1 MPIADFFSRRAF
13 DWSLYY
19 GQQNPYAQQNTGYSN
34 DQYGPSNY
42 QGQGQ
47 QGGNGGYEMA
57 PLNGQPYQQAT
68 NPQVFFGRI
77 AELRQMDED
86 INSRISDLER
96 LQNESLG
103 HVDESSSAEATRH
116 IDALVAEISTM
127 NRAMA
132 GKIRQL
138 KTEALHDQDK
148 ANQVGPL
155 ERKFKQTLTTYQ
167 QIEVAYQKRSRE
179 LLVRQYKIA
188 NPNATDDQIRD
199 IQEAEPNAQ
208 IFTQATMQGNRTGA
222 ARSALAEVRSRHND
236 IQKIEKTMVELA
248 QLFEQM
254 NELVEAQGE
263 VVKDIE
269 DHGVRAEEDTR
280 QAVVQLDTAIKSA
293 EGARRKK
300 WWCLLLVLIIIIII
314 VIIVVAV
321 TQPWKKS

>member
-1 MPIADFFSRRAF
+1 MFTGS
-13 DWSLYY
+13 Y
-19 GQQNPYAQQNTGYSN
+19 GQQNPYAQQNTGYN
-34 DQYGPSNY
+34 HDQYGPSNY
-42 QGQGQ
+42 QGQQ
-47 QGGNGGYEMA
+47 STSGGYEMA

-155 ERKFKQTLTTYQ
+155 ERKFKQTLTNYQ

-199 IQEAEPNAQ
+199 IQEADPNAQ

-248 QLFEQM
+248 ELFEQM
-254 NELVEAQGE
+254 NQLVVEQDTIVEQIGEYSSKAEQDTGEA
-263 VVKDIE
+263 VK
-269 DHGVRAEEDTR
+269 
-280 QAVVQLDTAIKSA
+280 QLDTAIKSA

>member
-1 MPIADFFSRRAF
+1 MS
-13 DWSLYY
+13 YNNY
-19 GQQNPYAQQNTGYSN
+19 GQQNPYAQNTSYNN

-42 QGQGQ
+42 QGQQ
-47 QGGNGGYEMA
+47 QSSGGYEMA

-77 AELRQMDED
+77 AELRQMNED
-86 INSRISDLER
+86 INSRITDLER

-127 NRAMA
+127 NRNMA
-132 GKIRQL
+132 GKVRQL
-138 KTEALHDQDK
+138 KSEALRDQEK

-155 ERKFKQTLTTYQ
+155 ERSFKQTLTRYQ

-179 LLVRQYKIA
+179 LLARQYKIA
-188 NPNATDDQIRD
+188 NPNATDEQIRD
-199 IQEAEPNAQ
+199 IQEGDANAQ

-248 QLFEQM
+248 QLFEDM
-254 NELVEAQGE
+254 NKLVEEQDQVVDQIGE
-263 VVKDIE
+263 YSHK
-269 DHGVRAEEDTR
+269 AEQDTGA
-280 QAVVQLDTAIKSA
+280 AVVQLDTAIKSA

-300 WWCLLLVLIIIIII
+300 WWCLLLVFIIIIII
-314 VIIVVAV
+314 VIIVVVV
-321 TQPWKKS
+321 TKPWAK